1 MAFSE
6 LFSPSTKPITA
17 DEMRKEADR
26 IARQADALDDENDK
40 AVLAN
45 LSKQIEDSKKAL
57 ERQKAREAEA
67 AKENLRQQ
75 QAKDDA
81 RAAVLAT
88 RIQANNKRLGEIGKR
103 ACELDR
109 ALTQLLSDVDALL
122 GDNQAV
128 VSEMRTLSVSKEPT
142 HETPILPHNRPVFLG
157 QVREKVRAHRLII
170 GDKYPSILLSL

>member
-1 MAFSE
+1 MRVERPQVEPAYADAHRLLSE
-6 LFSPSTKPITA
+6 LNLVARHLSLGLDPHTLATA
-17 DEMRKEADR
+17 LVEEL
-26 IARQADALDDENDK
+26 QGL
-40 AVLAN
+40 AVG
-45 LSKQIEDSKKAL
+45 
-57 ERQKAREAEA
+57 
-67 AKENLRQQ
+67 
-75 QAKDDA
+75 A
-81 RAAVLAT
+81 RATVLAT

-128 VSEMRTLSVSKEPT
+128 VSEMHTLSVSKELT